1 MKIAFIGSGAWAT
14 ALASVLAEH
23 EDNEIVLYGKRK
35 EEVDDINLNH
45 KNAAFFPDV
54 TLKDSITA
62 TLDEDVA
69 LKGAEL
75 LVLATPSSQIGNVMA
90 MLKEHL
96 DSKPLLVNVIKGF
109 DPNTA
114 EGITSVIKKALPN
127 KDMVRGIVSLVGPSF
142 AKDVIHH
149 DNTCVCAV
157 SDDLEAAQEVQRTFS
172 STTFRVYTN
181 TDVIGAEIGAG
192 MKNIIA
198 IASGILMGLG
208 YQDNARASL
217 IPRGLA
223 EITRYGV
230 YKGAQEKT
238 FLGLTGVGDLF
249 LTCSSP
255 SSRNY
260 SFGLEIGKRGEAPS
274 VLKENKKTVEGV
286 LACKTIH
293 EHAAKEGIS
302 TPIVDAV
309 YAVLYEG
316 VSPKKMAAA
325 LMERSLKAE

>member
-23 EDNEIVLYGKRK
+23 EENNIILYGKRK

-45 KNAAFFPDV
+45 KNSAYFPDV
-54 TLKDSITA
+54 TLNKRISA
-62 TLDEDVA
+62 TLDEVVA
-69 LKGAEL
+69 LKGVEL
-75 LVLATPSSQIGNVMA
+75 LVLATPSSQIGNIMA

-96 DSKPLLVNVIKGF
+96 KSKPLLVNVIKGF
-109 DPNTA
+109 DPVTA
-114 EGITSVIKKALPN
+114 EGITSLIKKVLPSL
-127 KDMVRGIVSLVGPSF
+127 DTVESVVSLVGPSF
-142 AKDVIHH
+142 AKDVIHK

-157 SDDLEAAQEVQRTFS
+157 SEDLKAAQKVQAIFS
-172 STTFRVYTN
+172 SSTFRVYTN

-217 IPRGLA
+217 ITRGLA

-230 YKGAQEKT
+230 SKGAQEKT

-260 SFGLEIGKRGEAPS
+260 SFGLEIGKRGEAAS
-274 VLKENKKTVEGV
+274 VLAENKKTVEGV

-293 EHAAKEGIS
+293 EHAAKDGVS
-302 TPIVDAV
+302 TPIVDAG

-316 VSPKKMAAA
+316 LSPKKMATL